1 MKKRQT
7 QKSQP
12 PLPQCDLSVVSA
24 SLRGLANQL
33 TIEADSIEAACA
45 AQKEARAFTES
56 IKNEY
61 GPFLT
66 VEEAAKLLKL
76 SKATMYEWTHIDGF
90 PAIKVGNAVRIYYTS
105 LVEWFNC
112 NVGKTVDI

>member
-1 MKKRQT
+1 MKKT

-12 PLPQCDLSVVSA
+12 ALPSCDLSVVSA

-66 VEEAAKLLKL
+66 VEEAARLMKI
-76 SKATMYEWTHIDGF
+76 SKSTMYDWTHIDGF
-90 PAIKVGNAVRIYYTS
+90 PALRVGNNIRISYAMFMEWVRENI
-105 LVEWFNC
+105 
-112 NVGKTVDI
+112 GKTVDP